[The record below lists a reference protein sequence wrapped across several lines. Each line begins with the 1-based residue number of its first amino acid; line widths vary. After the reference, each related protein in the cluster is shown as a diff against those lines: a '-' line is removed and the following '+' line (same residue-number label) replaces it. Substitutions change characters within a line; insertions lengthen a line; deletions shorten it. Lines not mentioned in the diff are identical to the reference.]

1 MVVHQ
6 HLSGLY
12 LMSILVHVAE
22 QEGAGAIGREFRQAL
37 HTPQQRA
44 AHRIDVNVV
53 GLRCRCFAN
62 RAGHLQGKLDG
73 AFVLAVFVLHAHINP
88 HPVATA
94 EVLQVNVRRARLFD
108 VVNLIV
114 GTIFLL
120 HTDGD
125 GRCTGVADGETV
137 IVECGITVVYDRLVV
152 DGKNLWSAI
161 LRIGLNAQEHYNQG
175 DNDAVVHSEAFSVCL
190 II

>member
-1 MVVHQ
+1 MVVLQ

-12 LMSILVHVAE
+12 LMPILVHVAE

-44 AHRIDVNVV
+44 AHRIDVDMV
-53 GLRCRCFAN
+53 GLCCRRFTYRGRRLN
-62 RAGHLQGKLDG
+62 WNLDG
-73 AFVLAVFVLHAHINP
+73 ALVLAVLVLHAHINP
-88 HPVATA
+88 HLVATT

-114 GTIFLL
+114 GTVFLL
-120 HTDGD
+120 YADGD
-125 GRCTGVADGETV
+125 GRGTGVADGETV